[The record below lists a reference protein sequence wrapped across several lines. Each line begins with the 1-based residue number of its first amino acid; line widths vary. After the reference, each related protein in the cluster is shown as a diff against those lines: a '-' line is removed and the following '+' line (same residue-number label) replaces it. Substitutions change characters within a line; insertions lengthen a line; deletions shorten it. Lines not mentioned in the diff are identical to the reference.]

1 MLDAGTGRPPTGGRR
16 LVVIC
21 GLIELTSWAAL
32 YYAVPLVMDPVARD
46 TGWSLTGLTAGYSG
60 SLVLAALLSP
70 WVGTVVDRRGPRHL
84 VTGGVLI
91 GGLGLVVAGTA
102 QQPAVGLTAM
112 AMLGIGQAA
121 TLYPPVFAALTIWFG
136 DRAAAAVMVVSLF
149 GGASSALLAPVLAP
163 LVEAYGWRDALLWV
177 AIVYVVTTGPL
188 AWCGLSAPWQQ
199 PVARSTEQDVGQIV
213 RSRRFRAAQLSLLLA
228 GVALFAV
235 TLNLVPLAREL
246 GHSYGTAAVA
256 FGLVG
261 VGQIVGRLL
270 YLPLGRIGDPTR
282 RTMVLVAAAATV
294 VAGLAVAPGI
304 AGLIV
309 AAMLA
314 GAVRG
319 MHTLNVTLGVA
330 DRWGR
335 VAFGELSG
343 RFHRPVGLAIALA
356 PFAGALLAGALGGF
370 QAAALALAV
379 VTIAGV
385 VIARAS

>member
-1 MLDAGTGRPPTGGRR
+1 
-16 LVVIC
+16 
-21 GLIELTSWAAL
+21 
-32 YYAVPLVMDPVARD
+32 
-46 TGWSLTGLTAGYSG
+46 
-60 SLVLAALLSP
+60 
-70 WVGTVVDRRGPRHL
+70 
-84 VTGGVLI
+84 
-91 GGLGLVVAGTA
+91 
-102 QQPAVGLTAM
+102 
-112 AMLGIGQAA
+112 
-121 TLYPPVFAALTIWFG
+121 
-136 DRAAAAVMVVSLF
+136 
-149 GGASSALLAPVLAP
+149 
-163 LVEAYGWRDALLWV
+163 
-177 AIVYVVTTGPL
+177 
-188 AWCGLSAPWQQ
+188 
-199 PVARSTEQDVGQIV
+199 VGQIV